1 MADQALPKPTEET
14 RQAYN
19 ELIANIQ
26 LRDIR
31 LHTGRVSFAAKFPDT
46 PGPELRFAMEDAAE
60 YKIYDWGFRARHR
73 YDLTIKQGESEKVYV
88 KISCTFVTDYR
99 SEQPITDE
107 LFDIFKKVNLPLNT
121 WPYFRE
127 FVQSSTVRIG
137 LPPLVLPVFQVLR

>member
-1 MADQALPKPTEET
+1 MNDLTLPEPTKEI
-14 RQAYN
+14 RKAYN
-19 ELIANIQ
+19 ELITHIQ
-26 LRDIR
+26 LSDIR
-31 LHTGRVSFAAKFPDT
+31 LHTGRVSFAAKFPNP
-46 PGPELRFAMEDAAE
+46 PGPELKFTMEDTAE
-60 YKIYDWGFRARHR
+60 YKTYKWGFRTRHR

-88 KISCTFVTDYR
+88 KISCMFVTDYR
-99 SEQPITDE
+99 SEKKMTDE